1 MNIYA
6 VWFKRVVWLGILAN
20 FTYAVFAFVVPEQLL
35 TFFQLGSL
43 DSTIW
48 LFNYS
53 VLLVLLSCFYIPAAN
68 DPFHY
73 LVNSWLLVA
82 ARLIPA
88 TTFFIGV
95 STAFMPKGF
104 LTLGIGD
111 FSIGIIEG
119 ILLTLTLDHNQK
131 SIIQKQMDKPITI
144 ATLKPSDLL
153 NMSQAQIDELYK
165 QASVGE
171 IPNGDGKG
179 IAIIAAGTI
188 LVKLLA
194 LISRLFFW
202 QGKFFYPEQK
212 FYFNRLPPFGIKAF
226 KGEIYKQNGRFCEGE
241 AIILDYS
248 QTSFILKKV
257 KEEMREIAPGFY
269 LAQVFVGEKRVS
281 NFTLEFSQSE

>member
-1 MNIYA
+1 MNIYV
-6 VWFKRVVWLGILAN
+6 VWFKRVVWFGILAN
-20 FTYAVFAFVVPEQLL
+20 FTYAVFAFVVPERLL

-43 DSTIW
+43 DSTVW

-73 LVNSWLLVA
+73 LLNSWLLVA

-111 FSIGIIEG
+111 LSIGIIEG
-119 ILLTLTLDHNQK
+119 ILLTLALGDK
-131 SIIQKQMDKPITI
+131 STIQEPDDQQMTT

-153 NMSQAQIDELYK
+153 KMSQAEIDDLYK
-165 QASVGE
+165 QGSVGE
-171 IPNGDGKG
+171 IPDGDGKG

-188 LVKLLA
+188 LVKVLA
-194 LISRLFFW
+194 LLSKLFFW
-202 QGKFFYPEQK
+202 QGKIFYPEQK
-212 FYFNRLPPFGIKAF
+212 FFLNKLPPFGIRAF
-226 KGEIYKQNGRFCEGE
+226 KGEIYKGNGRFCEGE
-241 AIILDYS
+241 TIILDYS

-257 KEEMREIAPGFY
+257 KEEMREIRPGFY
-269 LAQVFVGEKRVS
+269 LAQVYVGEKRVS